1 MSHPFAFCTGL
12 FINYGVQVWDMVKQ
26 VKIRSVPSKIVVFI
40 ILLYNIMQWQGKL
53 NILSTLCYVLCKCH

>member
-26 VKIRSVPSKIVVFI
+26 VKIRSVPSHPK
-40 ILLYNIMQWQGKL
+40 LLYITNGNELL
-53 NILSTLCYVLCKCH
+53 N

>member
-26 VKIRSVPSKIVVFI
+26 VKIRSVPSHPKFFYITNGNE
-40 ILLYNIMQWQGKL
+40 LLN
-53 NILSTLCYVLCKCH
+53 

>member
-26 VKIRSVPSKIVVFI
+26 VKIRSVPSKIVVYYI
-40 ILLYNIMQWQGKL
+40 ILMQ
-53 NILSTLCYVLCKCH
+53 N